1 MCTRA
6 ASSLIATTGKATA
19 GSRISQFSTIL
30 RKTMATAAHVS
41 AESSPT
47 FGVKYEL
54 YSRK

>member
-1 MCTRA
+1 
-6 ASSLIATTGKATA
+6 LIATTGKAIA

-30 RKTMATAAHVS
+30 RRTMATAAHVS